1 MDEAFEVGWLEAHR
15 LHLARP
21 VARAEIVG
29 IGHVMQA
36 LESLVGLLR
45 DPARGAAMGARAPRG
60 ILLWGDPGVGKTLS
74 ARYLAGA
81 VGNLPMYEVAADE
94 LSPAR
99 VRGLFGHLAAAHAR
113 CILYLDEVDLIALN
127 RSTELHSEGTRA
139 TLVALLAALDG
150 LRDTAGPI
158 LVASSNRSPYEL
170 DPALLRAGR
179 IGYHVRF
186 GLPSAAERRE
196 LLEVFLRGRPLEPD
210 VDPAALAAYALRATP
225 ASLAQAV
232 DDAAGGAI
240 ARGAARIGQADL
252 VVAIA
257 RAGEIE
263 PEEGEGGSEGARAL
277 AALHEAGHVAV
288 AVALRGPAWVTRV
301 RLDPRGGRST
311 VGSEDVPLEAL
322 PVSELR
328 DRLAETIRTHLGR
341 PIGRISWTPPYRR
354 NAWTV
359 ENIDE
364 VVALTDW
371 LADTPPMS
379 PRGYRQ
385 FASLRETALILGR
398 AARGSRCGRVVVPNG
413 DRARIAEL
421 QAGMPRREPAYAPLP
436 AAPTMLDSTE
446 EAFCGGSPASL
457 RRRATSGSNRS
468 AAAMRR
474 CSPCRN
480 ASTTASSWWASAS
493 GSASARSRRPRR
505 RRGHVRSRGGS
516 CGART
521 TASPSLRT
529 CGGTPSPRARP
540 RRASSRC
547 GRRPWAST
555 RLERASEGRRAKR
568 G

>member
-263 PEEGEGGSEGARAL
+263 PDEGEGGSEGARAL
-277 AALHEAGHVAV
+277 AALHEGGHVAV
-288 AVALRGPAWVTRV
+288 AVALRGPTWVTRV
-301 RLDPRGGRST
+301 RLEPRGGRTT

-322 PVSELR
+322 PVGELR
-328 DRLAETIRTHLGR
+328 DRLAVYYGGIEAEEVLARGASLGGAEDVSRATQLAGRMVTAGIAPGVPAYPPEGLGR
-341 PIGRISWTPPYRR
+341 RSSGLAR
-354 NAWTV
+354 
-359 ENIDE
+359 DG
-364 VVALTDW
+364 VALAVAAL
-371 LADTPPMS
+371 LAEA
-379 PRGYRQ
+379 R
-385 FASLRETALILGR
+385 LR
-398 AARGSRCGRVVVPNG
+398 AARIVGPAQLSIQRFADLLLAAGGVLADEALRE
-413 DRARIAEL
+413 AIAE
-421 QAGMPRREPAYAPLP
+421 AGL
-436 AAPTMLDSTE
+436 
-446 EAFCGGSPASL
+446 G
-457 RRRATSGSNRS
+457 
-468 AAAMRR
+468 
-474 CSPCRN
+474 
-480 ASTTASSWWASAS
+480 
-493 GSASARSRRPRR
+493 
-505 RRGHVRSRGGS
+505 V
-516 CGART
+516 
-521 TASPSLRT
+521 
-529 CGGTPSPRARP
+529 
-540 RRASSRC
+540 
-547 GRRPWAST
+547 
-555 RLERASEGRRAKR
+555 
-568 G
+568 